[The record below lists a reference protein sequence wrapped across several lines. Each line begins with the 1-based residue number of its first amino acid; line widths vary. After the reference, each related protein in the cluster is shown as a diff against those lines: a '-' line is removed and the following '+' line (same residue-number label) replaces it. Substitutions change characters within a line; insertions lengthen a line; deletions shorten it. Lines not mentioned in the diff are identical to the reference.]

1 MKFDKNSILKIA
13 RLTFKNKNINLNSN
27 IDNVSNWDSINHVNF
42 ICEIQ
47 KKFKV
52 KVSFE
57 QTIAISS
64 ISDLIKL
71 LKKIK

>member
-1 MKFDKNSILKIA
+1 MKIDKNSVLKIA
-13 RLTFKNKNINLNSN
+13 KSTFKDKNINIDSN

-42 ICEIQ
+42 ILEIE

-52 KVSFE
+52 KITFE
-57 QTIAISS
+57 QSISISS